1 MSSLG
6 KMKKSKRSRRDKKQN
21 RRRKN
26 LMSAHSTLSETEL
39 FSGLGEPGKPA
50 PKKSL

>member
-26 LMSAHSTLSETEL
+26 LMSARSTEPAVE
-39 FSGLGEPGKPA
+39 FFAALGEPGKPA
-50 PKKSL
+50 PKKSV